1 MFPTAMDTNPLPPS
15 GEQSTSQPVSDSA
28 PLASPAPSMLGPSML
43 ADVRRESPFREVF
56 AGPDGMYAGTRWL
69 IYLLMGGTV
78 LVIEGALMHFVHPE
92 AGGPVWWSMVTRK
105 DVGPDSPQWHVA
117 WPIPGLPNFPRL
129 GRGGAPSP
137 HSQNQNQRRR
147 ARTPPYT
154 TRCPGSSRPARCLL

>member
-1 MFPTAMDTNPLPPS
+1 MFYHVPDSDGYQSASTLC
-15 GEQSTSQPVSDSA
+15 EQSTSQPVSDSA
-28 PLASPAPSMLGPSML
+28 PLASPAPSILGPSML

-129 GRGGAPSP
+129 GRGGGPVPTQSKSKSTAAGEDAPL
-137 HSQNQNQRRR
+137 HN
-147 ARTPPYT
+147 
-154 TRCPGSSRPARCLL
+154 